1 MLPAV
6 MPDTSSP
13 STAVYG
19 CRVCGRGPAAMIDLE
34 RNVGMIVLR
43 TWHRYRGPLCRE
55 HGTDLAREWLIKTL
69 VLGWWGVISFFFN
82 IMAVVKDVQAWR
94 TASRLPP
101 PGSLVVTSAAP
112 VERFGSMP
120 PPTWGVAQLASV
132 PAGAAAGAPAA
143 FASQPPNQLSSQPR
157 PNELSPTGSGGPA
170 PQPPVPV
177 PGSAAPDP
185 TGGIAPPTLPPVRRR
200 SPLRQFSGL
209 IVIVVVAVIVVGLG
223 FLFRD
228 RVTGQAADLQVG
240 DCFDIPADASA
251 SATVNDVLHHP
262 CTDAHEGEV
271 FAVLTYPG
279 DSSAVYPTQDAFDA
293 FAAAQC
299 GPAFTSYT
307 GLALSAPTNLEGS
320 YLFPTPDGWTS
331 NDDRKITCYLDD
343 STGQPLTQSMRS
355 PCALAPRGPRSA
367 ACHTRT

>member
-1 MLPAV
+1 MAGQEGARQEVIVEPTPQPPAD
-6 MPDTSSP
+6 PTPSADPTPPAGQDPGWASP
-13 STAVYG
+13 
-19 CRVCGRGPAAMIDLE
+19 
-34 RNVGMIVLR
+34 
-43 TWHRYRGPLCRE
+43 
-55 HGTDLAREWLIKTL
+55 
-69 VLGWWGVISFFFN
+69 
-82 IMAVVKDVQAWR
+82 Q
-94 TASRLPP
+94 PP
-101 PGSLVVTSAAP
+101 P
-112 VERFGSMP
+112 
-120 PPTWGVAQLASV
+120 
-132 PAGAAAGAPAA
+132 
-143 FASQPPNQLSSQPR
+143 
-157 PNELSPTGSGGPA
+157 SGGPPMA
-170 PQPPVPV
+170 
-177 PGSAAPDP
+177 P
-185 TGGIAPPTLPPVRRR
+185 TGGIAPPVLPPKR
-200 SPLRQFSGL
+200 SRSRLRQFSGI

-240 DCFDIPADASA
+240 DCYDIPADASA

-262 CTDAHEGEV
+262 CTEAHGGEV

-343 STGQPLTQSMRS
+343 STGQPLTRSMRS
-355 PCALAPRGPRSA
+355 PAP
-367 ACHTRT
+367 